1 MNNIC
6 VGPVRRG
13 LGREADR
20 VFGDFFNFPG
30 FWADS
35 EAEFMPR
42 VNIKDSQDHI
52 QLFFELP
59 GMEKKDIKVLV
70 KDGNL
75 IVSGEREFKSE
86 EKDENFVRTEI
97 RAGKFSRSFTLPE
110 TVSTEQISADYKNGI
125 LEVKLN
131 KLEEVKPKEVEVKVS

>member
-1 MNNIC
+1 MTNIC
-6 VGPVRRG
+6 VAPVRRG
-13 LGREADR
+13 LTRDVDR
-20 VFGDFFNFPG
+20 VFGDFFNFPA

-35 EAEFMPR
+35 DTEFMPR
-42 VNIKDSQDHI
+42 VNIKESQDHI
-52 QLFFELP
+52 QLFFELA

-97 RAGKFSRSFTLPE
+97 RAGKFSRSFSLPD